1 MKKLLI
7 VCLIVFLL
15 ISPVAAQTHTITV
28 DEKKIMGSS
37 STASANYICIVGKQ
51 HATSNNGVYW
61 EEYVVSIEDYD
72 KIEYGSTITLERD
85 GMLYKLVKVTNDIGW

>member
-1 MKKLLI
+1 MKKILI
-7 VCLIVFLL
+7 ICLIIFLF
-15 ISPVAAQTHTITV
+15 ISPVAAQTHTIHV

-37 STASANYICIVGKQ
+37 STAEANYICIVGAQ
-51 HATSNNGVYW
+51 HAESNQGIYW

-85 GMLYKLVKVTNDIGW
+85 GMFYKLV